1 MCVRLQSLVWG
12 GLKFRIVFAGSISFK
27 QRDYTLSKSCAKFV
41 VKGTQAVQRKKS
53 ELNKIMQLLFHRAVM
68 WNNTSYMLIKHM
80 ALLGIK
86 HGLLLL
92 LFYEIK
98 KKRLLDFERNLNAS
112 KGCNSLWLQQK
123 KGEGK
128 KSFANVKT
136 EISRTCFFSLFLFFS
151 PLCNPFPSPAS
162 LCWKPLQ
169 KYNF

>member
-12 GLKFRIVFAGSISFK
+12 GFKFRIVFAGSISFK

-41 VKGTQAVQRKKS
+41 VKGTQAVQRKES
-53 ELNKIMQLLFHRAVM
+53 ELNKIMQLLFHWAVM

-92 LFYEIK
+92 LLYEIK
-98 KKRLLDFERNLNAS
+98 KKVTWFWMHPKAAIVCGCS
-112 KGCNSLWLQQK
+112 KK
-123 KGEGK
+123 REGK

-136 EISRTCFFSLFLFFS
+136 EIARTCFFSLFLFFS

>member
-1 MCVRLQSLVWG
+1 M
-12 GLKFRIVFAGSISFK
+12 
-27 QRDYTLSKSCAKFV
+27 
-41 VKGTQAVQRKKS
+41 VKGTQAVQRKES

-98 KKRLLDFERNLNAS
+98 KKRLLDFECNLNAS

-123 KGEGK
+123 KGRK
-128 KSFANVKT
+128 KIICKCKNRDCPHLFFFPLPLLFPSLQPFPVPRLPLLKAIT
-136 EISRTCFFSLFLFFS
+136 EIQFLIPPHRS
-151 PLCNPFPSPAS
+151 SIDCKQIYIQAVNR
-162 LCWKPLQ
+162 KLQ
-169 KYNF
+169 RFI

>member
-1 MCVRLQSLVWG
+1 M
-12 GLKFRIVFAGSISFK
+12 
-27 QRDYTLSKSCAKFV
+27 
-41 VKGTQAVQRKKS
+41 VKGTQAVQRKES

-92 LFYEIK
+92 LLFYEIK
-98 KKRLLDFERNLNAS
+98 KKRLLDFECNLNAS

-136 EISRTCFFSLFLFFS
+136 EIARTCFFFPLPLLFPSLQ
-151 PLCNPFPSPAS
+151 PFPVPR
-162 LCWKPLQ
+162 LPLLKAITEIQ
-169 KYNF
+169 FLIPPHRSSIDCKQIYIQAVNRKLQRFI